1 MFAEVIKG
9 KSRYIVGDKI
19 TFIFLLACCTIYIRM
34 DKKGINKTGVKNL
47 FNNISGRYDLTNDFI
62 SLGIVRYWRKRF
74 SDKIPGKEKVVL
86 DACCGTGISTSLIQ
100 KRAGRDAK
108 IFGIDFA
115 PEMLE
120 IAKNKFGAL
129 HPNITFT
136 NGDVTELEFPDDYF
150 DLITIVFGIRNIS
163 DREKALKEFLR
174 AAKPG
179 ARFICMEFNYPK
191 NLAMRKIYD
200 FYMDFIIVNLGGLI
214 TGGKNAYRYL
224 VKSIREFPCQD
235 EFSKLIE
242 SCGWSDVKAEI
253 LTFSTCTIYSAYKT
267 ITS

>member
-1 MFAEVIKG
+1 
-9 KSRYIVGDKI
+9 
-19 TFIFLLACCTIYIRM
+19 M
-34 DKKGINKTGVKNL
+34 DKKGINKTSVKNL
-47 FNNISGRYDLTNDFI
+47 FNNISGRYDLTNVFI
-62 SLGIVRYWRKRF
+62 SLGIVKYWRKRF
-74 SDKIPGKEKVVL
+74 SGRTLGKEKAVL

-100 KRAGRDAK
+100 RKLSYDAK
-108 IFGIDFA
+108 IFGVDFA

-129 HPNITFT
+129 YPDMTFT
-136 NGDVTELEFPDDYF
+136 NGDVTELEFPNDYF

-163 DREKALKEFLR
+163 DRKKALKEFLKE

-200 FYMDFIIVNLGGLI
+200 LYMDFIIVSLGGLI
-214 TGGKNAYRYL
+214 TGDKIAYRHL

-235 EFSKLIE
+235 EFSRLME
-242 SCGWSDVKAEI
+242 SCGWVDVKAETI
-253 LTFSTCTIYSAYKT
+253 TFGTCTIYSAYKA
-267 ITS
+267 IAS